1 MYSILEII
9 KSWLILIIIK
19 EKLMCIIMIIP
30 KVNSEN
36 NKNIEY
42 VFF

>member
-1 MYSILEII
+1 MYSILEVI

-36 NKNIEY
+36 NENIEY

>member
-19 EKLMCIIMIIP
+19 EKLMCIIIP
-30 KVNSEN
+30 KVNTEN
-36 NKNIEY
+36 NENIKC
-42 VFF
+42 F